1 MIKIAI
7 LLADGFEEAEAL
19 VPADLLLRAGADVK
33 LVSVSGRE
41 TVVGSHGFR
50 IGTDI
55 PFEEVN
61 AEDLD
66 LLMLPGGKVGTD
78 NLASDKR
85 VSALLQEVVK
95 KGKYLACICAAP
107 SVPGRLGLLA
117 GKKFTC
123 YPGFEKY
130 ATGGIHTG
138 APVEIDGRFVTAE
151 GMGVADEFGFAIISL
166 LFGKEK
172 SDSIRVSVRK
182 S

>member
-1 MIKIAI
+1 MKIAI

-33 LVSVSGRE
+33 LVSVSGKE
-41 TVVGSHGFR
+41 TAVGSHGFR
-50 IGTDI
+50 IGTDQK
-55 PFEEVN
+55 FEDIN
-61 AEDLD
+61 ADGLD

-78 NLASDKR
+78 NLASDER
-85 VSALLQEVVK
+85 VGALLKEVVE

-123 YPGFEKY
+123 YPGFETLVKD
-130 ATGGIHTG
+130 GIHTG
-138 APVEIDGRFVTAE
+138 APVEIDGKIVTAE
-151 GMGVADEFGFAIISL
+151 GMGVADEFGFALISL

-172 SDSIRVSVRK
+172 SDSIRISVRK